1 MRPETNRRFAFVSGS
16 AVCGSAVVLSCV
28 VVLSCLVMLS
38 CASGAFAQAS
48 DAPRMTGTNVRPHMW
63 ATSDPLKDGTWQPIE
78 TAPAEP
84 EGSAPAAK
92 SVPMG
97 DTVSVRNLQL
107 PSGAIKEFRRSEKC
121 VGSGDFSC
129 AVQHLQKALKA
140 DPQFVEAHNN
150 LGASYL
156 QLSRYQDAIGEFEAA
171 IALDEKMA
179 APYRNMSLALFSLRR
194 YAEAEAAARKALT
207 LSPQQ
212 KAAQYSLGRALA
224 AEGSASP
231 EAEQLLRGTL
241 NEFADARLSLAQ
253 VLMNRC
259 ANLDAAAELRTY
271 LDSNAVEPET
281 RRKVQVWIDLSSKGQ
296 VVSSCAEGKP
306 AT

>member
-1 MRPETNRRFAFVSGS
+1 
-16 AVCGSAVVLSCV
+16 VLSCV
-28 VVLSCLVMLS
+28 VMLS
-38 CASGAFAQAS
+38 CASTALAQGS
-48 DAPRMTGTNVRPHMW
+48 DAPRMAGANVRPHMW
-63 ATSDPLKDGTWQPIE
+63 ATSDPLQNGNWQPTG
-78 TAPAEP
+78 TAPTDPGA
-84 EGSAPAAK
+84 SAPAAK
-92 SVPMG
+92 SAPMG

-107 PSGAIKEFRRSEKC
+107 PEGAIKEFRRSEKC
-121 VGSGDFSC
+121 VGSGDFPG

-194 YAEAEAAARKALT
+194 YAEAETAARKALS
-207 LSPQQ
+207 LNPQQ

-224 AEGSASP
+224 AEGIASP
-231 EAEQLLRGTL
+231 EAEQLLRGTVGD
-241 NEFADARLSLAQ
+241 FPDARLSLAQ

-281 RRKVQVWIDLSSKGQ
+281 RRRVQVWIDLSSKSQ
-296 VVSSCAEGKP
+296 VASGCAP
-306 AT
+306 ATPAT

>member
-1 MRPETNRRFAFVSGS
+1 MRPETKRRFAFVFGL
-16 AVCGSAVVLSCV
+16 AIYGNV
-28 VVLSCLVMLS
+28 VMLP
-38 CASGAFAQAS
+38 CASRAVAQES

-63 ATSDPLKDGTWQPIE
+63 AKSDPLKDGDWQPE
-78 TAPAEP
+78 TAAPVAP
-84 EGSAPAAK
+84 EASAAK
-92 SVPMG
+92 VGPMG

-121 VGSGDFSC
+121 VGSGDYSC
-129 AVQHLQKALKA
+129 AAQHLQKALKA

-179 APYRNMSLALFSLRR
+179 APHRNMSLALFSLRR
-194 YAEAEAAARKALT
+194 YAEAETAAREALT
-207 LSPQQ
+207 LNPQQ

-224 AEGSASP
+224 AQGNNSS
-231 EAEQLLRGTL
+231 EAEQLLRESL
-241 NEFADARLSLAQ
+241 SEFPDARLSLAQ

-259 ANLDAAAELRTY
+259 ANLEAAAQLRTY
-271 LDSNAVEPET
+271 LESKGVEPDT
-281 RRKVQVWIDLSSKGQ
+281 RRRVQVWIDLSSKGQ
-296 VVSSCAEGKP
+296 VVSSCGAAKP
-306 AT
+306 AA